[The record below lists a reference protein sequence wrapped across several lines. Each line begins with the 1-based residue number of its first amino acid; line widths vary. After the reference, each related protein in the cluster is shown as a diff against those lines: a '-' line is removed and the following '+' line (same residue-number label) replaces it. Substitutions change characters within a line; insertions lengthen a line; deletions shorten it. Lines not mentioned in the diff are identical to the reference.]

1 MSLAIKKHKHFGTR
15 AERRRWQRGEDA
27 AAMATVATLALAW
40 LQSFG
45 CCEAAAAVNGTL
57 YGAVGPPPFVHP
69 AWMDVGGNATS
80 VGRVDVC
87 ALNAC
92 EAYVRMRDDL
102 ANAVRPINDRLRGE
116 DGGRGGV
123 AGDRGALLEARLQRL
138 DRRLRSVEQPGEYII
153 FYAYLILCVFRIIRV
168 QRKALTII

>member
-1 MSLAIKKHKHFGTR
+1 MSPTLKIYGRFGTGD
-15 AERRRWQRGEDA
+15 ERRPWPRGL
-27 AAMATVATLALAW
+27 AAMALTTAAALAW
-40 LQSFG
+40 LIQVPVALFG
-45 CCEAAAAVNGTL
+45 RCQAAAAVNGTL

-69 AWMDVGGNATS
+69 AWMEAGGNVTA

-102 ANAVRPINDRLRGE
+102 ANAVRPINDKLRGGE
-116 DGGRGGV
+116 DGVWGGV

-138 DRRLRSVEQPGEYII
+138 DRRLRSVEQPGRYII
-153 FYAYLILCVFRIIRV
+153 IIPRVYRVIRV
-168 QRKALTII
+168 YL